1 MREKSI
7 DRSNLKIIAVFV
19 AVILAGVFI
28 SQLTG
33 CGEEYRTVCV
43 VETKGVVEAVKDKIV
58 YPAYSGM
65 MLQEGYSIETIGDSF
80 VRLVLDGDKYVKLE
94 PGSKLVCEALGTVG
108 SGKTKLSLEKGSMTA
123 ELVSPLKDDEEF
135 TVNTPNAV
143 LAVRGTFFRV
153 DLNEVEDGDLVADVL
168 TYGGQVAIRRILPTG
183 KIVNEEVLIDAGYK
197 VRVNMDTKNTV
208 YVVDGIKTVEPD
220 KVKVPEPINVR
231 DIPDEDMV
239 DIYFSVQ
246 NGHELFIS
254 EEETATLIEEREIQI
269 EEYTPVYEK
278 AEMVAEKLE
287 AGEISSIPVIQ
298 ENEAK
303 SRTSEDTGNP
313 SEDSSDKSST
323 KDTDT
328 KESEKEDVKEDSKDK
343 TKDTA
348 KGTGGKTST
357 TIPVVDNTQ
366 TTPVAVPTTGTTESG
381 RGDTGNTSGDGSGG
395 ESSSS
400 SDGSGSGSD
409 GSSGGWS
416 SSSSGGS
423 GSGSGRSSGRSSG
436 GGSSHTHSYTSSVT
450 TEPTC
455 TGTGVRTYT
464 CSCGDSYTETIDA
477 TGHNYTDSITKQP
490 TCTETGIRTYTCS
503 CGDSYTETIDAT
515 GHNYTDSI
523 TKQPTCTRT
532 GIRTYTCTCGDSY
545 TEDIPALGGTHTP
558 MDPAA
563 NETACSI
570 CGEKMVKINDG
581 MEGNFKD
588 SNYCS
593 YVRSFSTDGDE
604 YLDDDELDS
613 VTQINPGHSVIIRS
627 LAGTEY
633 FRNLEIIT
641 VTDQSIS
648 GTLDLSGLANLR
660 KVDIS
665 GCGSPFVLNL
675 ANCGSLTYVN
685 AKNCIYMTSVD
696 VSGCTQLEILD
707 LQYTRDLEGVNVSGC
722 NAYVS
727 MTITTADTSKT
738 FHKNLPNGITGY
750 KSTMKINDTTYPG
763 YD

>member
-1 MREKSI
+1 
-7 DRSNLKIIAVFV
+7 
-19 AVILAGVFI
+19 
-28 SQLTG
+28 
-33 CGEEYRTVCV
+33 
-43 VETKGVVEAVKDKIV
+43 
-58 YPAYSGM
+58 

-278 AEMVAEKLE
+278 AEIVAEKLE
-287 AGEISSIPVIQ
+287 AGEISSIPGIQ

-303 SRTSEDTGNP
+303 SRTSEDTGDP

-328 KESEKEDVKEDSKDK
+328 KGSEKEDAKEDSKDK

-366 TTPVAVPTTGTTESG
+366 TTPVAVPTTSTTESG
-381 RGDTGNTSGDGSGG
+381 GGDTGNTSGGGSGG
-395 ESSSS
+395 E
-400 SDGSGSGSD
+400 
-409 GSSGGWS
+409 S

-423 GSGSGRSSGRSSG
+423 GSGSGGSSG

-490 TCTETGIRTYTCS
+490 TCTETGIM
-503 CGDSYTETIDAT
+503 
-515 GHNYTDSI
+515 
-523 TKQPTCTRT
+523 
-532 GIRTYTCTCGDSY
+532 TYTCTCGDSY
-545 TEDIPALGGTHTP
+545 TEDIPALGGHTP
-558 MDPAA
+558 TDFEA
-563 NETACSI
+563 NETTCSG
-570 CGEKMVKINDG
+570 CGERMWKIKSGPDA
-581 MEGNFKD
+581 NFPD
-588 SNYCS
+588 SYFCN
-593 YVRSFSTDGDE
+593 YVRDNFDTDHDGYFTQE
-604 YLDDDELDS
+604 ELDNVYTIDVS
-613 VTQINPGHSVIIRS
+613 NIDN
-627 LAGTEY
+627 
-633 FRNLEIIT
+633 
-641 VTDQSIS
+641 
-648 GTLDLSGLANLR
+648 TLDLEGIKFFGNVKTLKAVGRNLGGTFDFTGLQKLETVDFSQATSIASPVNLQGIATLQKVNIEGCINMKGLNVSNCPALLEINAEYCANLHI
-660 KVDIS
+660 KGIDVTES
-665 GCGSPFVLNL
+665 NPFLNID
-675 ANCGSLTYVN
+675 CMEEDP
-685 AKNCIYMTSVD
+685 IYKGLPGTVT
-696 VSGCTQLEILD
+696 G
-707 LQYTRDLEGVNVSGC
+707 LQ
-722 NAYVS
+722 
-727 MTITTADTSKT
+727 
-738 FHKNLPNGITGY
+738 
-750 KSTMKINDTTYPG
+750 STMTFNG
-763 YD
+763 HAWQ

>member
-7 DRSNLKIIAVFV
+7 GRSNLKIIVVFA
-19 AVILAGVFI
+19 AVILAGVFF

-65 MLQEGYSIETIGDSF
+65 MLQEGYSIETLGDSF

-208 YVVDGIKTVEPD
+208 FVVDGIKTVETD

-278 AEMVAEKLE
+278 AEIVAEKLE

-303 SRTSEDTGNP
+303 SRTSEDTGDP

-328 KESEKEDVKEDSKDK
+328 KGSEKEDAKENSKDK

-348 KGTGGKTST
+348 KRTGGKTST
-357 TIPVVDNTQ
+357 TIPVVDITP
-366 TTPVAVPTTGTTESG
+366 TTPVTVPTTGTTESG

-400 SDGSGSGSD
+400 S
-409 GSSGGWS
+409 
-416 SSSSGGS
+416 GGS
-423 GSGSGRSSGRSSG
+423 GSGSGGSSG
-436 GGSSHTHSYTSSVT
+436 GESSHTHSYTSSVT

-455 TGTGVRTYT
+455 TETGVRTYT
-464 CSCGDSYTETIDA
+464 CSCGDSYTEDIPIDVNAHTSTNGGTADVHFKCSACGVTLEDGSHHDAPVTTDA
-477 TGHNYTDSITKQP
+477 T
-490 TCTETGIRTYTCS
+490 CTATGSVKYNCS
-503 CGDSYTETIDAT
+503 CGYVNTENIPKLGHDLTDIEDEKKHCSRCGKNLLQINNINFPDA
-515 GHNYTDSI
+515 NFQAALKTDSFGYEDDDMI
-523 TKQPTCTRT
+523 IDDSTGLQNTTVNLSYKNISDIT
-532 GIRTYTCTCGDSY
+532 GITYFEKVDTLYIQGNNITQDTQFDILKDLSNLTTLNASY
-545 TEDIPALGGTHTP
+545 NGFKYL
-558 MDPAA
+558 
-563 NETACSI
+563 
-570 CGEKMVKINDG
+570 
-581 MEGNFKD
+581 NFSGQTK
-588 SNYCS
+588 
-593 YVRSFSTDGDE
+593 
-604 YLDDDELDS
+604 
-613 VTQINPGHSVIIRS
+613 
-627 LAGTEY
+627 
-633 FRNLEIIT
+633 IIT
-641 VTDQSIS
+641 LYATDC
-648 GTLDLSGLANLR
+648 T
-660 KVDIS
+660 
-665 GCGSPFVLNL
+665 
-675 ANCGSLTYVN
+675 SLE
-685 AKNCIYMTSVD
+685 KVD
-696 VSGCTQLEILD
+696 VSGDSSLKFLD
-707 LQYTRDLEGVNVSGC
+707 LQGDNNLIYINVTGC
-722 NAYVS
+722 NANLQIYVS
-727 MTITTADTSKT
+727 SGSM
-738 FHKNLPNGITGY
+738 FLPNPSESIEGY
-750 KSTMKINDTTYPG
+750 VDTMSVVEP
-763 YD
+763 

>member
-7 DRSNLKIIAVFV
+7 GRSNLKIIVVFA

-43 VETKGVVEAVKDKIV
+43 VETKGVVETVKDKIV

-123 ELVSPLKDDEEF
+123 ELVSSLKDDEEF

-208 YVVDGIKTVEPD
+208 FVVDGIKTVETD

-278 AEMVAEKLE
+278 AEIVAEKLE

-303 SRTSEDTGNP
+303 SRTSEDTGDP

-328 KESEKEDVKEDSKDK
+328 KGSEKEDAKEDSKDK
-343 TKDTA
+343 AKDTDTKGSEKEDAKENSKDKPKDTA

-400 SDGSGSGSD
+400 S
-409 GSSGGWS
+409 
-416 SSSSGGS
+416 GGS
-423 GSGSGRSSGRSSG
+423 GSGSGGSSG
-436 GGSSHTHSYTSSVT
+436 GESSHTHSYTS
-450 TEPTC
+450 
-455 TGTGVRTYT
+455 
-464 CSCGDSYTETIDA
+464 
-477 TGHNYTDSITKQP
+477 SITKQP

-503 CGDSYTETIDAT
+503 CGDSYTDDIPIDVNAHTSTNGGTADVHLKCSACGVTLEDGSHHDAPVTTDAT
-515 GHNYTDSI
+515 CWAAGSVKYNCSCGYVNTEIIPKLEHDLTDIGGGKKHCSRCGKNLLPINSTNFPDTNFQAALKTGSFGYEDDDMIIDDSTGLQNTTVNLSYKSI
-523 TKQPTCTRT
+523 SDIT
-532 GIRTYTCTCGDSY
+532 GITYFEKVDTLYIQGNNITQDTQFDILKGLSNLTTLNASVNGFKTLNF
-545 TEDIPALGGTHTP
+545 TEQT
-558 MDPAA
+558 
-563 NETACSI
+563 
-570 CGEKMVKINDG
+570 K
-581 MEGNFKD
+581 
-588 SNYCS
+588 
-593 YVRSFSTDGDE
+593 
-604 YLDDDELDS
+604 
-613 VTQINPGHSVIIRS
+613 
-627 LAGTEY
+627 
-633 FRNLEIIT
+633 IIT
-641 VTDQSIS
+641 
-648 GTLDLSGLANLR
+648 
-660 KVDIS
+660 
-665 GCGSPFVLNL
+665 LN
-675 ANCGSLTYVN
+675 ASNCTSLE
-685 AKNCIYMTSVD
+685 K
-696 VSGCTQLEILD
+696 
-707 LQYTRDLEGVNVSGC
+707 VNVSGDSSLQFLDLRGDNNLTYINVTGC
-722 NAYVS
+722 NANLNIIVSPGSKFKTNPSENIIGYV
-727 MTITTADTSKT
+727 DTMSVEE
-738 FHKNLPNGITGY
+738 LE
-750 KSTMKINDTTYPG
+750 
-763 YD
+763 

>member
-43 VETKGVVEAVKDKIV
+43 VETKGVVETVKDKIV

-123 ELVSPLKDDEEF
+123 ELVSSLKDDEEF

-208 YVVDGIKTVEPD
+208 FVVDGIKTVETD

-278 AEMVAEKLE
+278 AEIVAEKLE

-303 SRTSEDTGNP
+303 SRTSEDTGDP

-328 KESEKEDVKEDSKDK
+328 KGSEKEDAKEDSKDK
-343 TKDTA
+343 AKDTDTKGSEKEDAKENSKDKPKDTA

-357 TIPVVDNTQ
+357 TLPVVDNTQ
-366 TTPVAVPTTGTTESG
+366 TTPVVVPTTGTTESG

-464 CSCGDSYTETIDA
+464 CSCGDSYTESIPA
-477 TGHNYTDSITKQP
+477 TGHHYTDSITKQP
-490 TCTETGIRTYTCS
+490 TCKETGIRTYTCS
-503 CGDSYTETIDAT
+503 CGDSYTE
-515 GHNYTDSI
+515 
-523 TKQPTCTRT
+523 P
-532 GIRTYTCTCGDSY
+532 
-545 TEDIPALGGTHTP
+545 IPALGGTHTP
-558 MDPAA
+558 RDSEA
-563 NETACSI
+563 NETSCSR
-570 CGEKMVKINDG
+570 CGERMLKINSG
-581 MEGNFKD
+581 IGANFPD
-588 SNYCS
+588 S
-593 YVRSFSTDGDE
+593 SFSTYVRDNFDDNGDG
-604 YLDDDELDS
+604 YLDDDELDA
-613 VTQINPGHSVIIRS
+613 VTQINPRNSVIIRS

-633 FRNLEIIT
+633 FRNLEKIT
-641 VTDQSIS
+641 VTNQSIG
-648 GTLDLSGLANLR
+648 GTIDLSGLANLR
-660 KVDIS
+660 YVDIS
-665 GCGSPFVLNL
+665 GCSSPVLNL
-675 ANCGSLTYVN
+675 ANCGSLTKVN
-685 AKNCIYMTSVD
+685 AENCIYMTSVD
-696 VSGCTQLEILD
+696 VSGCTQLEILN
-707 LQYTRDLEGVNVSGC
+707 LQYTKALEGVNVSEC
-722 NAYVS
+722 NANLRIIVSSGSKFKTNPSETIIGYV
-727 MTITTADTSKT
+727 
-738 FHKNLPNGITGY
+738 G
-750 KSTMKINDTTYPG
+750 TMSVEEL
-763 YD
+763 

>member
-197 VRVNMDTKNTV
+197 VQVNMDTKNTV

-278 AEMVAEKLE
+278 AEIVAEKLE
-287 AGEISSIPVIQ
+287 VGEISSIPVIQ

-303 SRTSEDTGNP
+303 SRTSEDTGDP
-313 SEDSSDKSST
+313 SEVSSDKSST

-328 KESEKEDVKEDSKDK
+328 KGSEKEDAKEDSKDKTEDTDTKGSEKEDAKEDSKDK

-366 TTPVAVPTTGTTESG
+366 TTPVVVPTTGTTESG

-409 GSSGGWS
+409 GSSGGGS
-416 SSSSGGS
+416 SYTHSHTSSG
-423 GSGSGRSSGRSSG
+423 SGRSSG

-464 CSCGDSYTETIDA
+464 CSCGASYTESIPA
-477 TGHNYTDSITKQP
+477 TGHHHTDSITKQP
-490 TCTETGIRTYTCS
+490 TCKETGIRTYTCS
-503 CGDSYTETIDAT
+503 CGDSYTE
-515 GHNYTDSI
+515 
-523 TKQPTCTRT
+523 P
-532 GIRTYTCTCGDSY
+532 
-545 TEDIPALGGTHTP
+545 IPALGGTHTP
-558 MDPAA
+558 RDSEA
-563 NETACSI
+563 NETSCSR
-570 CGEKMVKINDG
+570 CGERMLKINSG
-581 MEGNFKD
+581 IGANFPD
-588 SNYCS
+588 S
-593 YVRSFSTDGDE
+593 SFSTYVRDNFDDNGDG
-604 YLDDDELDS
+604 YLDDDELDA
-613 VTQINPGHSVIIRS
+613 VTQINPGNSVIIRS

-633 FRNLEIIT
+633 FRNLEKIT
-641 VTDQSIS
+641 VTNQSIG
-648 GTLDLSGLANLR
+648 GTIDLSGLANLR
-660 KVDIS
+660 YVDIS
-665 GCGSPFVLNL
+665 GCSSPVLNL
-675 ANCGSLTYVN
+675 ANCGSLTKVN
-685 AKNCIYMTSVD
+685 AENCIYMTSVD
-696 VSGCTQLEILD
+696 VSGCTQLEILN
-707 LQYTRDLEGVNVSGC
+707 LQYTKALEGVNVSEC

-727 MTITTADTSKT
+727 MTITTNDPSKT
-738 FHKNLPNGITGY
+738 FHKNFPNGITGY